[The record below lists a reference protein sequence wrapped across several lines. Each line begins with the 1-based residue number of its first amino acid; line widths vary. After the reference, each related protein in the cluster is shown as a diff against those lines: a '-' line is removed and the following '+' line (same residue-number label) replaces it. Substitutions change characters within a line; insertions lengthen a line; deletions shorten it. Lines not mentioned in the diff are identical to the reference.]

1 MMLKSKERP
10 KAAQAMPRVLVRVER
25 RMECGCP
32 SVSVMVIVS
41 LSPSASMI
49 ATVILEHRAR
59 SVILL
64 VILPELENGDNDVV
78 AELHHKLWLVSSFT
92 FLRTHHILKVNFVEA
107 EKIQTYLSSFF

>member
-41 LSPSASMI
+41 LSPSVSMI

-64 VILPELENGDNDVV
+64 VIST
-78 AELHHKLWLVSSFT
+78 SSGLAIWPPR
-92 FLRTHHILKVNFVEA
+92 LRGNTA
-107 EKIQTYLSSFF
+107 D